1 MADYATVAEVKTSL
15 SDAMPSSETQYDSLL
30 AALVTRA
37 SRYVD
42 SITGRQPDAYAAS
55 ASSARRFNGNNK
67 QQLLI
72 DEAAVITLVESSDDG
87 GGNWATWNSADWH
100 VVPYATPPHWAIGVE
115 PMGARGYFPK
125 GSRNVRV
132 TAIWGYSTAV
142 PALITQCAII
152 QTVRWFKRGQSA
164 FGDAFAN
171 ADLGG
176 LQFVKGID
184 PDIQTMLF
192 DGGFR
197 RVAL

>member
-42 SITGRQPDAYAAS
+42 ALTGRGLDAYAAPA
-55 ASSARRFNGNNK
+55 ASTRLYDGKNK
-67 QQLLI
+67 PQLLI
-72 DEAAVITLVESSDDG
+72 DEAAELTLVEVSDDG
-87 GGNWATWNSADWH
+87 ATWSAWNSNDWY
-100 VVPYATPPHWAIGVE
+100 VMPYSTPPFWAIAANA
-115 PMGARGYFPK
+115 MGGYGYFAK
-125 GSRNVRV
+125 GVRNVRV
-132 TAIWGYSTAV
+132 TGRWGYSLTPPDTV
-142 PALITQCAII
+142 KQCTII

-184 PDIQTMLF
+184 PDIQTMVF
-192 DGGFR
+192 DAGLR